1 MDLQDRLSFEDL
13 NARQRAGMTKHQK
26 ASPMTAAKITP
37 IGGPTR
43 AHRSRRLS
51 PVDRSDLDAPVRAG

>member
-1 MDLQDRLSFEDL
+1 
-13 NARQRAGMTKHQK
+13 MTKHQK
-26 ASPMTAAKITP
+26 ASPMTAAKITL

-51 PVDRSDLDAPVRAG
+51 PVDRSDLRRAGVRQSTLSRADTR